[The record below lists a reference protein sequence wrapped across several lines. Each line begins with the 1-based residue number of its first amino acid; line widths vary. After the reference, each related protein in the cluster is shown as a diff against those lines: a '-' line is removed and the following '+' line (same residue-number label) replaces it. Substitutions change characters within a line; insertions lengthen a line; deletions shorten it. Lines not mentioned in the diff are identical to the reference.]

1 MDSQKTGAFIAM
13 LRKEK
18 KLTQMELAQLLHVS
32 DKTISKWETGRG
44 MPDTALLKP
53 LSEAL
58 GVSIGELLT
67 GARMEE
73 TEVRQRTDE
82 VIVES
87 LRKPDRKIAWIA
99 LSVSVLAAIIFI
111 LMFDLV
117 PQRWRRFH
125 EGDVIT
131 DREYAMR
138 FDRYAR
144 TITCEGVTF
153 GYAILED
160 NTEIA
165 YTIVYPNGNEF
176 TSIYQRRNGSWSV
189 KEEKWS
195 DSDDTAQCIPGQ
207 VLAIGLHTAN
217 CGWNRVIVNEASV
230 IRAICGVM
238 LILIG
243 LGFLWAGDVILESLF
258 GWIYAQSGISR
269 TGSMACSILGAVMVT
284 AGIVLFVMWI
294 CTYGSGCR
302 VLRQPLCLIR
312 GM

>member
-1 MDSQKTGAFIAM
+1 MDSKKTGAFIAM

-99 LSVSVLAAIIFI
+99 LSVSVLAAIILI

-243 LGFLWAGDVILESLF
+243 LEFLWAGDVILESLF
-258 GWIYAQSGISR
+258 GWMYAQSGISR
-269 TGSMACSILGAVMVT
+269 AGSMACSILGAVMVT
-284 AGIVLFVMWI
+284 AGIVLFVMRI
-294 CTYGSGCR
+294 
-302 VLRQPLCLIR
+302 
-312 GM
+312 

>member
-1 MDSQKTGAFIAM
+1 MDSKKTGAFIAM

-99 LSVSVLAAIIFI
+99 LSVSVLAAIILI

-258 GWIYAQSGISR
+258 GWMYAQSGISWA
-269 TGSMACSILGAVMVT
+269 GSMACSILGAVMVT
-284 AGIVLFVMWI
+284 AGIVLFVMRI
-294 CTYGSGCR
+294 
-302 VLRQPLCLIR
+302 
-312 GM
+312 

>member
-1 MDSQKTGAFIAM
+1 MDSKKTGAFIAM

-99 LSVSVLAAIIFI
+99 LSVSVLAAIILI

-131 DREYAMR
+131 DREYVMQ

-165 YTIVYPNGNEF
+165 YTIVYPNRNEF

-189 KEEKWS
+189 KEGKWS

-284 AGIVLFVMWI
+284 AGIVLFVMRI
-294 CTYGSGCR
+294 
-302 VLRQPLCLIR
+302 
-312 GM
+312 

>member
-1 MDSQKTGAFIAM
+1 MDSKKTGAFIAM

-284 AGIVLFVMWI
+284 AGIMLFVMRI
-294 CTYGSGCR
+294 
-302 VLRQPLCLIR
+302 
-312 GM
+312 